1 MKQGNSKKAMTEFLA
16 FPFKTPSTVAGIY
29 VFEFWFPE
37 QWGILSEILFCQFNQ
52 SYSKTC
58 YRNPELSSTFSNP
71 ISFEVEILLANSQ
84 CTEIPWPLMHLCF
97 QRPTEAEG
105 IDLEY
110 RVKKIK
116 FSWTLISLTNAPF
129 FSLNDVFQKPTL
141 SDLFK
146 DIRWSFSA
154 ILSTLSVALTSH
166 YDLIHIHFPKTSL
179 WLTMARHVNFYLI
192 FSGKVIINKL
202 ITKTIERLIPCLQ
215 QFWQMLTIFIPVVG
229 WYFWTKWTMLCI

>member
-1 MKQGNSKKAMTEFLA
+1 M
-16 FPFKTPSTVAGIY
+16 
-29 VFEFWFPE
+29 
-37 QWGILSEILFCQFNQ
+37 
-52 SYSKTC
+52 
-58 YRNPELSSTFSNP
+58 YRNS
-71 ISFEVEILLANSQ
+71 LAAY
-84 CTEIPWPLMHLCF
+84 MHLCF

-116 FSWTLISLTNAPF
+116 FSWTLISLTNALF

-192 FSGKVIINKL
+192 SSGKVIINKL
-202 ITKTIERLIPCLQ
+202 ITKTIERFIPCLQ

>member
-1 MKQGNSKKAMTEFLA
+1 M
-16 FPFKTPSTVAGIY
+16 
-29 VFEFWFPE
+29 
-37 QWGILSEILFCQFNQ
+37 
-52 SYSKTC
+52 
-58 YRNPELSSTFSNP
+58 YRNS
-71 ISFEVEILLANSQ
+71 LAAY
-84 CTEIPWPLMHLCF
+84 MHLCF

-110 RVKKIK
+110 RVKNIK
-116 FSWTLISLTNAPF
+116 FSWTLISQLQCSL
-129 FSLNDVFQKPTL
+129 FSLNDVFQKPTS

-146 DIRWSFSA
+146 DIRWSLSA

-192 FSGKVIINKL
+192 FSGNDIINEL

-229 WYFWTKWTMLCI
+229 WYFWTKWAMLGI